1 MDTDN
6 FFETYEKNVL
16 SIGGTAYIQRKRSE
30 VKSSLKHRT
39 IIFFLTCIFA
49 ASVICTLFMLENI
62 DEEMKIFAETKG
74 KAALSLALRDAVYA
88 EMENDGTTYVEVS
101 KDSANRITSIH
112 IHSVPLSLLTSR
124 LTMILLSELEQYES
138 DGFGIPLGN
147 LTSVAFLSGRGPLL
161 PVKVVTLGTVAS
173 EVNTELTSTGINQT
187 LHRVTLRFA
196 VTVRYLS
203 PLKDHID
210 TLYFDILIAETLVVG
225 EVPIYKD

>member
-1 MDTDN
+1 MT
-6 FFETYEKNVL
+6 KSVL
-16 SIGGTAYIQRKRSE
+16 SVRCAAYIQRNGSE
-30 VKSSLKHRT
+30 VKTGLKRRT
-39 IIFFLTCIFA
+39 ILFFLIGMLAT
-49 ASVICTLFMLENI
+49 SVICALFMLGNL

-74 KAALSLALRDAVYA
+74 KSSLSLTLRNAVYA
-88 EMENDGTTYVEVS
+88 EMENDGTTYVEVA
-101 KDSANRITSIH
+101 KDSTNRITAIY

-147 LTSVAFLSGRGPLL
+147 LTSVAFLSGRGPLI

-203 PLKDHID
+203 PLKEHID